1 MAPNRAAE
9 ILKKPKDYYN
19 TITKKLVDHALTY
32 GYDHERGGIYR
43 DGPHSGEAIVKDK
56 EWWQNCEVLVGF
68 LDSFEHLKEE
78 KYADAFIQTWEFDNK
93 YMINHRVGE
102 WMQLLKN
109 NGEVII
115 SQIGN
120 PWKAFYHS
128 GRAMMECKKRL
139 EQLLERK

>member
-1 MAPNRAAE
+1 
-9 ILKKPKDYYN
+9 
-19 TITKKLVDHALTY
+19 
-32 GYDHERGGIYR
+32 
-43 DGPHSGEAIVKDK
+43 
-56 EWWQNCEVLVGF
+56 
-68 LDSFEHLKEE
+68 
-78 KYADAFIQTWEFDNK
+78 
-93 YMINHRVGE
+93 MINHRVGE